1 MGNRLMIVR
10 KARRKTQSEVAAF
23 MGINQNT
30 YSYWEK
36 GKHIDSESMLK
47 LAEYFGVSVDFLSG
61 RKYRVTVP
69 PEKWG
74 LGYDEDYAR
83 ADENLRRWLEYL
95 HGSIQ
100 YVDSLS
106 QDSDTDLSD
115 ILETL
120 RNRPDMRM
128 LFSTLKGATPA
139 DVEKAQKIIE
149 LFKNNNHG

>member
-10 KARRKTQSEVAAF
+10 KARRKTQSEVAAY

-36 GKHIDSESMLK
+36 GKHIDSASMLK

-61 RKYRVTVP
+61 RRYRVTVP
-69 PEKWG
+69 PDQWD
-74 LGYDEDYAR
+74 LGYDEDYLK
-83 ADENLRRWLEYL
+83 ADENLRQWMEYL

-106 QDSDTDLSD
+106 QDSDIDMSD

-128 LFSTLKGATPA
+128 LFSTLKSATPD
-139 DVEKAQKIIE
+139 DVKKAQKVIE
-149 LFKNNNHG
+149 LFKNSNG